1 MEYFLSERFIFTA
14 LLYIDIFYI
23 LDLLTRILQSIN
35 IDLLGAIKS
44 LHIVTDNNKKH
55 LNEWIDRTKEKAKI
69 TWKNLIWVLIFTYSS
84 FKKEKKIIEKK
95 LRIILAITDPLY
107 EFKIK
112 TYFVSLDTINTAIND
127 RLTSKSQDLLKD
139 ISLFS
144 TND

>member
-23 LDLLTRILQSIN
+23 LDPLTRILQSIN